1 MSDVRALTRRYRV
14 PFASSY
20 ECPMP
25 RNQAIETHLTAFHAI
40 LEECTDLKSRV
51 ETERDAVSAVT
62 AALTHAGETLA
73 QRGLVPRDQ
82 VEGLTSSVE
91 ENALDLR
98 TALDEVDASIRAAI
112 GPVEAFA
119 RATERIRSAR
129 DMAHRTSRNPATGL
143 PMNPAEWDH
152 IESVA
157 AQHSALCERLLAG
170 FRELADTATR
180 TLDDLR
186 EKISRLQAS
195 FGEIT
200 AAMSPSYT
208 GMWH

>member
-1 MSDVRALTRRYRV
+1 MFAPLARRFRV
-14 PFASSY
+14 PFANSN

-25 RNQAIETHLTAFHAI
+25 RNQVIERHLTAFDAI
-40 LEECTDLKSRV
+40 LVECTDLKSRV
-51 ETERDAVSAVT
+51 ETERDAVAAVT
-62 AALTHAGETLA
+62 AALAYAGETLA
-73 QRGLVPRDQ
+73 QRGLLPRHR

-98 TALDEVDASIRAAI
+98 IALDEVDASIRAAI

-119 RATERIRSAR
+119 RATERIGTAR
-129 DMAHRTSRNPATGL
+129 EMAQRASRDPATGL
-143 PMNPAEWDH
+143 PMNPAELER

-157 AQHSALCERLLAG
+157 AQHSALCDRLLAG

-186 EKISRLQAS
+186 EKIDRLQAS

-208 GMWH
+208 GRWH